1 MIKQQFFCQN
11 LEKKIWSF
19 VYVFNA
25 FRHIQRNLK
34 DELTPLKNCN
44 SSRTKNLEPF
54 PEPTNPPPLSR
65 FPLSASQY
73 YILSCETVLKVRFLR
88 GTFQFDQPYKQTEN
102 KIEVTGKISSNQ

>member
-54 PEPTNPPPLSR
+54 PEPTNPPPPPSQG
-65 FPLSASQY
+65 FPFQPPN
-73 YILSCETVLKVRFLR
+73 I
-88 GTFQFDQPYKQTEN
+88 TFYPVKQF
-102 KIEVTGKISSNQ
+102 